1 MSVCVYHC
9 KRHGHAYNYDNKYLT
24 LFFEG
29 SLLTSI
35 GEALEGL
42 HNNDTGHPKILE
54 IMRRIS
60 NHSSSTNQLNNDTNN
75 SNKVREGARGGLKEE
90 RTDY

>member
-1 MSVCVYHC
+1 MYIIVRDIDIHIIMTTL
-9 KRHGHAYNYDNKYLT
+9 KYLT
-24 LFFEG
+24 FFVG

-75 SNKVREGARGGLKEE
+75 SNSDTNNSNSDTNNSNKVSEGS
-90 RTDY
+90 

>member
-1 MSVCVYHC
+1 MTTL
-9 KRHGHAYNYDNKYLT
+9 KYLT
-24 LFFEG
+24 LFFVG

-42 HNNDTGHPKILE
+42 HNKDTGHPKILE

-60 NHSSSTNQLNNDTNN
+60 NHPSSTNQLNNDTNN
-75 SNKVREGARGGLKEE
+75 SNSDTNNSNKVREGVGGCLKEE

>member
-1 MSVCVYHC
+1 MYIIVRDIDVHIIMITL
-9 KRHGHAYNYDNKYLT
+9 KYLA
-24 LFFEG
+24 LFFVG

-75 SNKVREGARGGLKEE
+75 SNSDTNNSNKVREGS
-90 RTDY
+90 